1 MTISSQYLQELLLLL
16 DCKRVNPVLLKL
28 VSSAKEG
35 NTWSVRFTTILL
47 HPLKDNTLRFFKRKV
62 DNGCCLIEV
71 PLASNSS
78 ILSTSLKF
86 SGMFLSSDQSD
97 TSSLLRDFK
106 PLTLQGILSRFLQL
120 FMLNTTKPT
129 KQWNNEDSCA
139 IAAPLNLFRSM
150 VIVVLKYFLFR
161 NVLK

>member
-1 MTISSQYLQELLLLL
+1 
-16 DCKRVNPVLLKL
+16 
-28 VSSAKEG
+28 
-35 NTWSVRFTTILL
+35 VRFTTILL

-71 PLASNSS
+71 PLASNQYV
-78 ILSTSLKF
+78 LKF

-129 KQWNNEDSCA
+129 KQ
-139 IAAPLNLFRSM
+139 
-150 VIVVLKYFLFR
+150 
-161 NVLK
+161 